1 MTRLKQLWK
10 IRVELPALL
19 KGKNMATKF
28 DDTYEFPDEKAEKAA
43 AEEKF
48 EIEIEDDTPPE
59 DRGRKPM
66 KEPVEDPTEDE
77 LATYDEKV
85 QARIKKFTRG
95 YHDERRAKEQ
105 ALREREATETYARQ
119 VIEENKKLQQ
129 QLSSGSKVFIEQS
142 QSSAQIELES
152 AKKKYKEAYENGD
165 VDALTDAQADIA
177 EATLKLDKT
186 RGMKPIEVDEKNY
199 VPAQAEKPNLTPRT
213 QKWIDNNNDWWGKDD
228 EMTMAAMGIDRKL
241 QKEYGADYVGTEEY
255 FKTIDKTMRKR
266 FPEHF
271 ESDQS
276 YEEDDPP
283 PKKRASE
290 PEEEYEDTPRRA
302 TRTTS
307 PVAPATRSTPP
318 NRIRLKA
325 SEAATARRLGVPIEE
340 YAKQVALLR
349 RG

>member
-1 MTRLKQLWK
+1 
-10 IRVELPALL
+10 
-19 KGKNMATKF
+19 MATEF
-28 DDTYEFPDEKAEKAA
+28 EFPDPDKDDFKAS
-43 AEEKF
+43 AEDKF

-66 KEPVEDPTEDE
+66 KEPVEDLSDE
-77 LATYDEKV
+77 ELLSYDEKV
-85 QARIKKFTRG
+85 QARMKKFTRG
-95 YHDERRAKEQ
+95 YHDERRAKET
-105 ALREREATETYARQ
+105 ALREREAAEAYARQ
-119 VIEENKKLQQ
+119 IIEENKKLQQ
-129 QLSSGSKVFIEQS
+129 QLSSGSKVLIEQS
-142 QSSAQIELES
+142 QSSAQLGLDA
-152 AKKKYKEAYENGD
+152 AKKKYKEAYETAD
-165 VDALTDAQADIA
+165 VDALADAQAEIA
-177 EATLKLDKT
+177 QATLRMDKAS
-186 RGMKPIEVDEKNY
+186 GMKPIEVDEKEY
-199 VPAQAEKPNLTPRT
+199 ELAQPEQPKFTPRT
-213 QKWIDNNNDWWGKDD
+213 QKWLDRNEWFGPDD
-228 EMTMAAMGIDRKL
+228 EMTMTAMGIDRRL

-276 YEEDDPP
+276 YEEDEPP

-302 TRTTS
+302 TRITS
-307 PVAPATRSTPP
+307 PVAPAARSTPP

-349 RG
+349 RGA

>member
-1 MTRLKQLWK
+1 
-10 IRVELPALL
+10 
-19 KGKNMATKF
+19 MASEF
-28 DDTYEFPDEKAEKAA
+28 NFPDPDKDDIKD
-43 AEEKF
+43 EKF

-77 LATYDEKV
+77 LASYDEKV
-85 QARIKKFTRG
+85 QQRIKKFTRG
-95 YHDERRAKEQ
+95 YHDERRAKES
-105 ALREREATETYARQ
+105 ALREREAAEAYARQ

-152 AKKKYKEAYENGD
+152 AKKKYKEAYEAGD
-165 VDALTDAQADIA
+165 VDALTDAQGDIA
-177 EATLKLDKT
+177 EATLRLDKT
-186 RGMKPIEVDEKNY
+186 RGMRPIEVEDREYK
-199 VPAQAEKPNLTPRT
+199 PAPTQPDKPNLTPRT
-213 QKWIDNNNDWWGKDD
+213 QKWVDNNSDWWGKDD
-228 EMTMAAMGIDRKL
+228 EMTMTAMGLDRKL

-255 FKTIDKTMRKR
+255 FQTIDKTMRKR

-276 YEEDDPP
+276 YEEDEPP
-283 PKKRASE
+283 PKKRTSE
-290 PEEEYEDTPRRA
+290 PADEDDEPPRRA
-302 TRTTS
+302 KSSTV
-307 PVAPATRSTPP
+307 VAPAARSTPP

-349 RG
+349 RGA